1 MNASDPTQILEL
13 DRPTGTPAPAT
24 VAGPADTVGAAGLAF
39 ELRGATVTADRGTV
53 FGPVTVA
60 SASPVSVVLGSRGT
74 GRTALLLSISGRMK
88 LSGGELTTLGETR
101 LSEIRSRTG
110 VVGFEAIDALEH
122 AVTLGAILR
131 ERLAWAMPWYRRT
144 PRITPELSSE
154 LLAAAFGEFEQPDPS
169 TLVRELGAAE
179 EMLVRIALALMEG
192 PELLVVDDFDAVRDP
207 AERAVVAERLSALA
221 TQGISVVL
229 ATSDP
234 GDAEL
239 FATHEPIVIEL

>member
-13 DRPTGTPAPAT
+13 DRTTGNPVPAPAT
-24 VAGPADTVGAAGLAF
+24 GPAGTAHPAF

-53 FGPVTVA
+53 FGPLSVT

-74 GRTALLLSISGRMK
+74 GRTSLLLSISGRMR
-88 LSGGELTTLGETR
+88 LSGGELTTLGESR

-110 VVGFEAIDALEH
+110 VVGFEAVDALEQ
-122 AVTLGAILR
+122 AVTLGATLR

-144 PRITPELSSE
+144 PRVTPELSSE
-154 LLAAAFGEFEQPDPS
+154 LLATAFGEFEQPDPS

-179 EMLVRIALALMEG
+179 EMLVRVALALIEG

-207 AERAVVAERLSALA
+207 AERAVVAERLGALA
-221 TQGISVVL
+221 AQGIRVVL

-234 GDAEL
+234 GDVEL
-239 FATHEPIVIEL
+239 FAAHEPTVIEL

>member
-13 DRPTGTPAPAT
+13 DRPTGTSAPST
-24 VAGPADTVGAAGLAF
+24 VAGPAGTTRPAF

-53 FGPVTVA
+53 FGPLTVA
-60 SASPVSVVLGSRGT
+60 SVSPVSVVLGSRGT

-101 LSEIRSRTG
+101 LGEIRGRTG
-110 VVGFEAIDALEH
+110 VVGFEAVDALEH

-154 LLAAAFGEFEQPDPS
+154 LLAAAFGEFEQPDPG

-179 EMLVRIALALMEG
+179 EMLVRIALALIEG

-221 TQGISVVL
+221 TQGIRVVL

-239 FATHEPIVIEL
+239 FAAHEPTVVEL